1 MNDISDSCFH
11 KFPRLYAKKFI
22 IFLTVKSKLASQSLS
37 AGLKFKLKDLKWFP
51 VGYFLRTVC
60 VKVLSKCL
68 ANFCLGNPRHDFPP
82 FVTSS
87 VSVRLSTANEI
98 LVKRNEFSRNAPHLF
113 YHLKIWAFFQQTSC
127 NFLEIPVWL
136 YFNFTSSYFS
146 LHYFS
151 LGIFDRGVLRHMT

>member
-37 AGLKFKLKDLKWFP
+37 AGLKFKLKDLKGFSRWIFP
-51 VGYFLRTVC
+51 TC

-68 ANFCLGNPRHDFPP
+68 ANFRLGNPRHDFPP

-87 VSVRLSTANEI
+87 VRVRLSTANEI
-98 LVKRNEFSRNAPHLF
+98 LVKRNEFLRNAPHFF
-113 YHLKIWAFFQQTSC
+113 YHLKMWAFFQQTSC

-136 YFNFTSSYFS
+136 YFNFTSPYFS